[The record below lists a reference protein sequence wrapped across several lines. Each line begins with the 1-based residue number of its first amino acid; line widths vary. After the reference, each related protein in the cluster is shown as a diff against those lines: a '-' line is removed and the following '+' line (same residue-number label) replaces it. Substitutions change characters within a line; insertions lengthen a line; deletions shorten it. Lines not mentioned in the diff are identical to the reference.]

1 MTTPA
6 TPDATPGTA
15 PAITPDALA
24 PEVKDALRRLI
35 FTLADSKR
43 VLGIRYSDWLLGA
56 PSIEMGIAASA
67 MAQDEWG
74 HARLLYALLKDF
86 ELDPVEVEHTRDAE
100 AYCSVGCLDEPL
112 EDWACF
118 VAAVVVVDGALAVAL
133 EALMEG
139 GYEPSAGRIAKM
151 LAEEEFHADLGSAWF
166 KRLAAGSDEARTRL
180 RGATEDMLPDV
191 LRCFA
196 PEDATAGVLSDAGL
210 MPEAAELRER
220 FVARTGALLARVD
233 VDPSAAASA
242 ADATGEAWDEQRG
255 RAAGRPDEET
265 VARARGDLNRALFV
279 E

>member
-1 MTTPA
+1 
-6 TPDATPGTA
+6 
-15 PAITPDALA
+15 
-24 PEVKDALRRLI
+24 VKDALRRLI

-86 ELDPVEVEHTRDAE
+86 DLDPVEVEHTRDAE

-133 EALMEG
+133 EDFAAG
-139 GYEPSAGRIAKM
+139 AYEP
-151 LAEEEFHADLGSAWF
+151 
-166 KRLAAGSDEARTRL
+166 ARTRIPKMVAEEAFHTDLGFAWL
-180 RGATEDMLPDV
+180 RRLAGGTETARRRAADAVNAVLPRTVAWLEAAD
-191 LRCFA
+191 A
-196 PEDATAGVLSDAGL
+196 PSTLLADAGL
-210 MPEAAELRER
+210 TGAGSHRVERLRER
-220 FVARTGALLARVD
+220 TREVLAAVGVTIDDVVPHIEGWDLSRARGPGA
-233 VDPSAAASA
+233 
-242 ADATGEAWDEQRG
+242 
-255 RAAGRPDEET
+255 PDEEA
-265 VARARGDLNRALFV
+265 VVRARGDLNRALFV